1 MLEVLLDWRGD
12 DVVDEA
18 RLANDLGELA
28 FDFADMQLK
37 DLKVGVLLHR
47 VAAVLREHAIVMPA
61 DLALLFKALISLEG
75 LGGQYG
81 PEFRLLDRIQPF
93 IARAMSERYQPAE
106 VVRRGQAT
114 LGDFISL
121 LTSMPRD
128 LARLI
133 KDARHGCM
141 RVDLDLKRLDSLSDR
156 RDNPKRPRQLS
167 ALAGLS
173 FVLRWRGPTGRG
185 GPFEQAGNRE
195 LRSSDESWT
204 STSQTSSS
212 ILLYGAILNRYA
224 R

>member
-1 MLEVLLDWRGD
+1 VRRNQLLSLLTGIARHDEEAMLEVLLDWRGD

-47 VAAVLREHAIVMPA
+47 VSAVLREHAIVMPA

-75 LGGQYG
+75 LGRQYD

-128 LARLI
+128 LA
-133 KDARHGCM
+133 H
-141 RVDLDLKRLDSLSDR
+141 S
-156 RDNPKRPRQLS
+156 
-167 ALAGLS
+167 
-173 FVLRWRGPTGRG
+173 
-185 GPFEQAGNRE
+185 
-195 LRSSDESWT
+195 
-204 STSQTSSS
+204 
-212 ILLYGAILNRYA
+212 
-224 R
+224 